1 MRGEFMN
8 STVLPIESMIPVI
21 TEDIRNWFAENC
33 PTGPAVLGISGGK
46 DSTVVAT
53 LLADALGPKRVIGVL
68 MPNGIQSD
76 IDDSYKVIKL
86 LGIQHYEVNIQNAI
100 SGLYSELEK
109 SLGTPP
115 ISPQAETNVPPRI
128 RMTTL
133 YAIAQTLGGVVVGT
147 GNASEIYLGWFTK
160 WGDGANDYNFLK
172 DYTAT
177 EVIALGDALGLPRSL
192 VHKTPADGL
201 CGKSDE
207 EKFGFTYQVLDDYI
221 RGKAV
226 PPDDIKVKID
236 QMHNSTAHKR

>member
-1 MRGEFMN
+1 MFDAIKRRDEIIQN
-8 STVLPIESMIPVI
+8 IQ
-21 TEDIRNWFAENC
+21 NWFDKNGNEAK
-33 PTGPAVLGISGGK
+33 AVIGISGGK
-46 DSTVVAT
+46 DSTVSAA
-53 LLADALGPKRVIGVL
+53 LLVRALGKDRVLGVL
-68 MPNGIQSD
+68 MPNGTQVD
-76 IDDSYKVIKL
+76 IDDSYKVIKF
-86 LGIQHYEVNIQNAI
+86 LGIQNCEVNIQNATE
-100 SGLYSELEK
+100 GLYFELGRA
-109 SLGTPP
+109 LGVP
-115 ISPQAETNVPPRI
+115 ISPKAKTNVPPRI

-177 EVIALGDALGLPRSL
+177 EVIALGDALGLPYEL
-192 VHKTPADGL
+192 VHKTPSDGL

>member
-1 MRGEFMN
+1 MRCEFMD

-21 TEDIRNWFAENC
+21 IEDIRNWFAENC

-46 DSTVVAT
+46 DSTVVAK
-53 LLADALGPKRVIGVL
+53 LLADALGSRRVIGVL
-68 MPNGIQSD
+68 MPNGTQVD
-76 IDDSYKVIKL
+76 IDDSYKVIKF
-86 LGIQHYEVNIQNAI
+86 LGIQNCEVNIQNI
-100 SGLYSELEK
+100 TEGLYFDMERA
-109 SLGTPP
+109 LGVP
-115 ISPQAETNVPPRI
+115 ISPKAITNVPPRI

-177 EVIALGDALGLPRSL
+177 EVIALGDALGLPYEL
-192 VHKTPADGL
+192 VHKTPSDGL

-221 RGKAV
+221 RGKAA
-226 PPDDIKVKID
+226 PPNDIKVKID

>member
-1 MRGEFMN
+1 MRCEFMD
-8 STVLPIESMIPVI
+8 STVLPIKSMIPVI

-33 PTGPAVLGISGGK
+33 STGPAVLGISGGK
-46 DSTVVAT
+46 DSTVVAK
-53 LLADALGPKRVIGVL
+53 LLADALGPRRVIGVL
-68 MPNGIQSD
+68 MPNGTQAD
-76 IDDSYKVIKL
+76 IDDSYKVIKF
-86 LGIQHYEVNIQNAI
+86 LGIQNCEVNIQNATEE
-100 SGLYSELEK
+100 LYFELERA
-109 SLGTPP
+109 LGVP
-115 ISPQAETNVPPRI
+115 ISQKAKTNVPPRI

-177 EVIALGDALGLPRSL
+177 EVIALGDALGLPYEL
-192 VHKTPADGL
+192 VHKTPSDGL

-221 RGKAV
+221 RGKTV
-226 PPDDIKVKID
+226 PPDDIKDKID